1 MRHIFCLHIFI
12 LFLLPSSRLAAQGS
26 GGNEKPEHL
35 NQLIVWLE
43 DGAGIED
50 LSPAGEKDLLPPLK
64 VNRCLSPALN
74 IWLIDLPEDES
85 LQKARLKRLKNNPHI
100 RSLQYN
106 HRITFRKKPNDPLF
120 ANQWDRS
127 NTGQQGGRF
136 DADID
141 ATEAW
146 DITTGGTTAN
156 GDSIVI
162 AILDDGV
169 DIDHEDL
176 LANMWKNRGEVPGN
190 GIDDDQNGYVD
201 DYNGWDYYF
210 GNDSIYAGQHG
221 TPIAGIIG
229 AKGNNGIGVAGINW
243 DVKILPIAVEVNE
256 ASVVEAYSYLLEF
269 RKRYNASGGKEGAFI
284 VASNASFGIDY
295 GNPDSFPI
303 WCAIYDSLGKAGI
316 LSVAA
321 TANNFDDVDL
331 VGDIPTTCP
340 SPYLIAVTST
350 DENDR
355 LSPDA
360 AYGKISI
367 DLGAPG
373 EDIQSTAPGNQYSG
387 GYSGTSFAAP
397 QVTGAI
403 ALIYASSCQ
412 KIIEDAMLYPDSM
425 ALQVKE
431 FILNATD
438 TLSDL
443 NGRTVSNGRLNLYK
457 SLLNAE
463 NYSDCQL
470 AYVDNPKG
478 ISPQFGIIRIF
489 PNPASD
495 HLQIRYSNLKTGNN
509 RFLLTD
515 VTGRSIRVWD
525 DGIKGPGIHE
535 ESLSVKG
542 IPSGM
547 YFLRLS
553 NGVRQSHLHK
563 LIIR

>member
-1 MRHIFCLHIFI
+1 MRPIFGFYIFLL
-12 LFLLPSSRLAAQGS
+12 LFLPSSRLAAQDS
-26 GGNEKPEHL
+26 RNNDISKHL
-35 NQLIVWLE
+35 NQLIIWFE
-43 DGAGIED
+43 DGSGIED
-50 LSPAGEKDLLPPLK
+50 LISSDEEDILQPLK
-64 VNRCLSPALN
+64 VNRCLSPTLN
-74 IWLIDLPEDES
+74 IWLIDLPEVES
-85 LQKARLKRLKNNPHI
+85 LQNAWLKRLRNNPHI

-127 NTGQQGGRF
+127 NSGQQGGRF

-141 ATEAW
+141 APEAW

-169 DIDHEDL
+169 DLYHEDL
-176 LANMWKNRGEVPGN
+176 LPNMWKNRGEIPGN
-190 GIDDDQNGYVD
+190 GIDDDHNGYVD
-201 DYNGWDYYF
+201 DYHGWDYYY
-210 GNDSIYAGQHG
+210 GNDSLYAGQHG

-243 DVKILPIAVEVNE
+243 DIKILPIAVEVNE

-321 TANNFDDVDL
+321 TANNFEDVDI
-331 VGDIPTTCP
+331 VGDMPTTCP
-340 SPYLIAVTST
+340 SPYLISVTST
-350 DENDR
+350 DNNDH

-360 AYGKISI
+360 AYGQINI

-373 EDIQSTAPGNQYSG
+373 EEIESTAPGNQYAS

-403 ALIYASSCQ
+403 ALIYSSSCQ

-425 ALQVKE
+425 ALRVKE
-431 FILNATD
+431 FILKGSD

-443 NGRTVSNGRLNLYK
+443 SGRTVSNGRLNLYR
-457 SLLNAE
+457 SILNAE

-489 PNPASD
+489 PNPAND
-495 HLQIRYSNLKTGNN
+495 RIRIRYSNLNTGNN

-515 VTGRSIRVWD
+515 ITGRSIRGWN

-535 ESLSVKG
+535 KTLSVKN
-542 IPSGM
+542 IPSGI

>member
-1 MRHIFCLHIFI
+1 MRLIFYIDIFI
-12 LFLLPSSRLAAQGS
+12 LFFVPSARLMAQSAGSR
-26 GGNEKPEHL
+26 EMPEHL
-35 NQLIVWLE
+35 NQVIIWLE
-43 DGAGIED
+43 DGSGIED
-50 LSPAGEKDLLPPLK
+50 LRPADEKDILPPLK
-64 VNRCLSPALN
+64 VNRCLSPGLN
-74 IWLIDLPEDES
+74 IWLIELPEDES
-85 LQKARLKRLKNNPHI
+85 LQKVRMKWLRKNPHI
-100 RSLQYN
+100 RLLQYN

-120 ANQWDRS
+120 AKQWDRS

-146 DITTGGTTAN
+146 DITTGGVTAN

-169 DIDHEDL
+169 DIYHEDL
-176 LANMWKNRGEVPGN
+176 LPNMWKNQGEVPGN
-190 GIDDDQNGYVD
+190 GTDDDQNGYVD

-243 DVKILPIAVEVNE
+243 DIKMLPIAVEVNE

-269 RKRYNASGGKEGAFI
+269 RKRYNKSGGKEGAFI

-295 GNPDSFPI
+295 GRPDSFPI

-321 TANNFDDVDL
+321 TANSFEDVDL
-331 VGDIPTTCP
+331 VGDMPTSCP
-340 SPYLIAVTST
+340 SPYLITVTST

-360 AYGKISI
+360 AYGQINI

-373 EDIQSTAPGNQYSG
+373 EEIESTAPGNQYGG

-425 ALQVKE
+425 ALLVKK
-431 FILNATD
+431 FILDGTD

-478 ISPQFGIIRIF
+478 ISPQFGIIRVF

-495 HLQIRYSNLKTGNN
+495 YIRIRYSNLKTGNN

-535 ESLSVKG
+535 ETLSVKN

-563 LIIR
+563 LIIH